1 MDFVKGNN
9 REQITFSTLE
19 LKIEEENIVRFVDA
33 FVDQLELTKLEF
45 VIQTLKSE
53 GRPAYETKIFLK
65 I

>member
-33 FVDQLELTKLEF
+33 FVDQLKLTKLGF

-53 GRPAYETKIFLK
+53 G
-65 I
+65 